1 MTVRRSL
8 AVVVLP
14 ILIAVGACSPA
25 TSSPDPSGSSAAP
38 DQKAS
43 AGSGQTIAP
52 EDQTIAPEDQTP
64 GSLDPAPD
72 DGIQTLPPRSLDQT
86 AKITEGITAEVAGI
100 ERVTIKPGMPG
111 DIAGPGV
118 RVDVV
123 VKNAT
128 GENVPLDA
136 VQVNLYMGAD
146 KTPASPSSDSNNKPF
161 PTVVKSGKTAT
172 GGFAFLVPNDKPFK
186 GTVEVL
192 FAGDQ
197 KVVVFS
203 GPIN

>member
-8 AVVVLP
+8 TVVVLP

-43 AGSGQTIAP
+43 AGSGQTN
-52 EDQTIAPEDQTP
+52 APEDQTP

-161 PTVVKSGKTAT
+161 PTVIKSGKSAT
-172 GGFAFLVPNDKPFK
+172 GGFAFIVPNDKPFK